1 MIKRCVFVQ
10 RPAEL
15 GRKEFAALWRGRH
28 AALAEQ
34 LPGLLRY
41 TINLVPDASVE
52 AVGWDGFAELWFE
65 DERTMEAAISSEA
78 GARLAED
85 SATTF
90 LKRVAVLVS
99 EELVAPASDSQQRSR
114 PAPTRQLRC

>member
-1 MIKRCVFVQ
+1 MIKQCGFVQ
-10 RPAEL
+10 RPAAL
-15 GRKEFAALWRGRH
+15 GREEFAALWRGRH
-28 AALAEQ
+28 ASLARQ

-65 DERTMEAAISSEA
+65 DERTMETAIASEA
-78 GARLAED
+78 GVRLAED

-90 LKRVAVLVS
+90 LHRVAVLVS
-99 EELVAPASDSQQRSR
+99 EEIVDLAAHSQQRSE
-114 PAPTRQLRC
+114 PTPPG